1 VHREDR
7 LSHPGR
13 TDAVNPVLVNRYMEA
28 SVCVGGLAVCKKSTM
43 EQGGHGQIMMNG
55 EKTFLIKH
63 VLVMMSHRRMP
74 YGI

>member
-1 VHREDR
+1 
-7 LSHPGR
+7 
-13 TDAVNPVLVNRYMEA
+13 MEA

-63 VLVMMSHRRMP
+63 VLVMISHRRMP

>member
-1 VHREDR
+1 MSGEYLNGWRHG
-7 LSHPGR
+7 LP
-13 TDAVNPVLVNRYMEA
+13 MEA

-63 VLVMMSHRRMP
+63 VLVMISHRRMP

>member
-1 VHREDR
+1 
-7 LSHPGR
+7 
-13 TDAVNPVLVNRYMEA
+13 MEA

-63 VLVMMSHRRMP
+63 VLVMMSHRRMS
-74 YGI
+74 YGIWPL